1 MTRRRLLLQIG
12 LVLIILGVLVWL
24 FPSNSDFK
32 AGNPQWNGTADFLE
46 EVQTQLLNSL
56 EELPPMAQ
64 GTSLILIPYTELSA
78 DDLQRIGDYVDSGGR
93 LILMDDFG
101 FGNEV
106 LEYLGVDL
114 RFTGDQMLDPLFN
127 YKNTNF
133 PKVIDFVDSGV
144 TSEVDGLVFNH
155 ATSLADALP
164 EQVVAWSSYF
174 SFLDENQNSKW
185 DAGEPKGHMPVVA
198 EFAIGEGSLIVVAD
212 PSILISSMLGME
224 DNRQLMENMIEGQV
238 YLDQSHLPDAA
249 LDEAKVVLHS
259 GRSTMAS
266 VWGLLGLTL
275 LVLVLGLKPIWERS
289 RKKNDH

>member
-46 EVQTQLLNSL
+46 EVETQLLNSL

-185 DAGEPKGHMPVVA
+185 DAGEPKAHMPVVA

-266 VWGLLGLTL
+266 VWGY
-275 LVLVLGLKPIWERS
+275 W
-289 RKKNDH
+289 D